1 MTLFATTQNLRKI
14 LLMVVAVTMNVLG
27 ICYLYPS
34 FVLLVEVIILLFRL
48 FVMFTPIGRKTD
60 ASIFGVRHQLF
71 FYHKGH
77 AKAYESVKSKL
88 ASRFLLYYS
97 SNFRVTCNR

>member
-1 MTLFATTQNLRKI
+1 
-14 LLMVVAVTMNVLG
+14 MNVLG

-34 FVLLVEVIILLFRL
+34 FVLLVEVIILLIRL

-77 AKAYESVKSKL
+77 CEGL
-88 ASRFLLYYS
+88 REREEQLTSRFFVYIGS
-97 SNFRVTCNR
+97 